1 MQLTPVRR
9 ATLANLTGQGWAL
22 ALSLA
27 MIPVYIRWLGVE
39 AYGLLGFHVTLLAAS
54 AVLDIGLSGTVNREL
69 ARASVTDHGAADDLP
84 RRVVRTL
91 EWLVWPLSALL
102 AVVAVAGS
110 WWLAAHW
117 LKPVALTVEQTQT
130 ALVLMG
136 LAVAAQW
143 PAGFYGGA
151 LAGLQRQVL
160 LNAVNMAFAALRAV
174 GVLAPLAWW
183 RADVSVY
190 FAWQVMVG
198 LLHSLALAAFVWR
211 SLPATSAPAGFDA
224 RLLAR
229 LKGFTGGVAAV
240 GVTAF
245 VLMHIDRMVLSAVQS
260 LEAFG
265 HYALAVAIA
274 TVVHRFVS
282 PVQAAVY
289 PRFSQLVA
297 VGDTQQLIR
306 LHHNTSQMIA
316 AVLVPLVLLMALFA
330 QDLISLWTANPALG
344 AAAGPPL
351 AVLALGYGLNGLMAV
366 PYALQ
371 LAYGS
376 TRLVLWQTVI
386 GVAVAVPATWYF
398 AQRFGG
404 LGAAGVWLA
413 LNVLYLLVGMPL
425 MHRRFLQG
433 ELWPWVRTDL
443 LPVVAVSCV
452 VIGAARW
459 WLTALPG
466 GLAGAAVLGG
476 LAGLAVVL
484 AALAV
489 PYPRNLLVEG
499 LRKMRH
505 RAL

>member
-1 MQLTPVRR
+1 VQLTPVRR
-9 ATLANLTGQGWAL
+9 ATLANLVGQAWAL
-22 ALSLA
+22 VLSLA
-27 MIPVYIRWLGVE
+27 MIPVYIHWLGVE
-39 AYGLLGFHVTLLAAS
+39 AYGLLGFHITLLAAA
-54 AVLDIGLSGTVNREL
+54 AVLDVGLSGTVNREL

-260 LEAFG
+260 LEA
-265 HYALAVAIA
+265 
-274 TVVHRFVS
+274 S
-282 PVQAAVY
+282 
-289 PRFSQLVA
+289 
-297 VGDTQQLIR
+297 
-306 LHHNTSQMIA
+306 
-316 AVLVPLVLLMALFA
+316 
-330 QDLISLWTANPALG
+330 
-344 AAAGPPL
+344 PL

-466 GLAGAAVLGG
+466 GLAGAAVLGS